1 MECRIKTHAKN
12 PVTIFKNRSCFL
24 GEDFMLIR
32 FNVKNFLS
40 FYERE
45 DSESHKVVSHE
56 FSMIPGKVRLNPE
69 HIYQNKKQNLLRL
82 STIYGAN
89 ASGKSNLVK
98 AMAFFQ
104 KMSII
109 GKCPL
114 GATEKYSKI
123 SSDNKSK
130 PSYFEAEILIND
142 EIYSYGFE
150 VVLSTGVVVSEWLA
164 KLSNENTAYLFYKNG
179 KDDEYH
185 FDNVLRNNQVLEVYQ
200 QGIMGSNVLFLAE
213 MNKDKQAVYSK
224 YPAIEILKNVYN
236 WIEDNLEI
244 VFPTT
249 PVNDVS
255 YLINTTTLQKVAE
268 ILNAFGTGIVS
279 VEEIKEEPD
288 KILDSL
294 PIKIRRELIQQIENI
309 SQNKEKNP
317 NFKYHWN
324 ALLRNRND
332 ILGIEIDSK
341 HDSIKAYSL
350 QFEHK
355 NIDTGIHFKISEE
368 SDGTA
373 RLFEL
378 VEILLSKKNKTYIVD
393 ELDRCMHPSLTYKFI
408 EKFFEYTQNKMVQ
421 LIVTTH
427 ESRLMDFKLLRRDE
441 IWFVDK
447 DNSGN
452 SNIYSLEE
460 YNTRFDQKVD
470 KAYLEGRYGGIPLF
484 TTLFPIGE

>member
-1 MECRIKTHAKN
+1 
-12 PVTIFKNRSCFL
+12 
-24 GEDFMLIR
+24 MLVR

-45 DSESHKVVSHE
+45 DPESHKIMSHE

-69 HIYQNKKQNLLRL
+69 HVYENKKQNLLRL

-98 AMAFFQ
+98 ALAFFQ
-104 KMSII
+104 KMSIV

-123 SSDNKSK
+123 SSENKSK
-130 PSYFEAEILIND
+130 PSYFEAEILINED
-142 EIYSYGFE
+142 VYAYGFE
-150 VVLSTGVVVSEWLA
+150 VILSTGVIVSEWLA
-164 KLSNENTAYLFYKNG
+164 KLSNENTIYLFYKNG

-185 FDNVLRNNQVLEVYQ
+185 FDNVLKNNQVLDVYQ

-213 MNKDKQAVYSK
+213 MNKDKQAVYAK
-224 YPAIEILKNVYN
+224 YPSIEILKDIYD
-236 WIEDNLEI
+236 WIKDNLEI
-244 VFPTT
+244 VFPNN
-249 PVNDVS
+249 PVNDAS
-255 YLINTTTLQKVAE
+255 YLINTTTLPKVAE

-279 VEEIKEEPD
+279 VEEIKEDPE
-288 KILDSL
+288 KILESL
-294 PIKIRRELIQQIENI
+294 PVKIRRDLIQQIELM
-309 SQNKEKNP
+309 SQSKEKNP
-317 NFKYHWN
+317 KLKYHWN

-332 ILGIEIDSK
+332 ILGIEIDSE
-341 HDSIKAYSL
+341 HTIKAYSL

-355 NIDTGIHFKISEE
+355 NSDNGIHFKISEE

-378 VEILLSKKNKTYIVD
+378 VEILLSKKEKTYIVD
-393 ELDRCMHPSLTYKFI
+393 ELDRCLHPTLTYKFI
-408 EKFFEYTQNKMVQ
+408 EKFFEYTQNKKIQ

-447 DNSGN
+447 DNAGN

-470 KAYLEGRYGGIPLF
+470 KAYLEGRYGGVPLF

>member
-1 MECRIKTHAKN
+1 
-12 PVTIFKNRSCFL
+12 
-24 GEDFMLIR
+24 MLVR

-40 FYERE
+40 FYGRE
-45 DSESHKVVSHE
+45 DPSTHKIVSHE
-56 FSMIPGKVRLNPE
+56 FSMIPGKARLNFNHVYE
-69 HIYQNKKQNLLRL
+69 NKKQNLLRL
-82 STIYGAN
+82 SAIYGAN

-98 AMAFFQ
+98 ALVFFQ
-104 KMSII
+104 KMTVV

-123 SSDNKSK
+123 SAENKKK
-130 PSYFEAEILIND
+130 PSYFEIELLINND
-142 EIYSYGFE
+142 VYSYGFE
-150 VVLSTGVVVSEWLA
+150 VILATGVIVSEWLA
-164 KLSNENTAYLFYKNG
+164 KLSNENTIYLFYKNG

-185 FDNVLRNNQVLEVYQ
+185 FDNVLKNNQVLDVYQ
-200 QGIMGSNVLFLAE
+200 QGIMGSNVLFLSE

-224 YPAIEILKNVYN
+224 YPSLEILRNVYY
-236 WIEDNLEI
+236 WIKDHLEI
-244 VFPTT
+244 VFPNN
-249 PVNDVS
+249 PINDAS
-255 YLINTTTLQKVAE
+255 YLINTTTLSKVAE

-279 VEEIKEEPD
+279 VEEIKEDPE
-288 KILDSL
+288 KILESL
-294 PIKIRRELIQQIENI
+294 PIKIRRDLIQQIELI
-309 SQNKEKNP
+309 SQSKEKNP
-317 NFKYHWN
+317 KLKYQWN
-324 ALLRNRND
+324 VLLRNRND
-332 ILGIEIDSK
+332 ILGIEMDSE
-341 HDSIKAYSL
+341 HEIKAYSL

-355 NIDTGIHFKISEE
+355 NLDAGIHFKISEE

-378 VEILLSKKNKTYIVD
+378 VEILLSKKDKTYIVD
-393 ELDRCMHPSLTYKFI
+393 ELDRCLHPTLTYKFI
-408 EKFFEYTQNKMVQ
+408 EKFFEYTQNKKIQ

-447 DNSGN
+447 DISGN

-470 KAYLEGRYGGIPLF
+470 KAYLEGRYGGVPLF

>member
-1 MECRIKTHAKN
+1 
-12 PVTIFKNRSCFL
+12 
-24 GEDFMLIR
+24 MLVR

-45 DSESHKVVSHE
+45 DYETHKIMSHE

-69 HIYQNKKQNLLRL
+69 HVYVNKKQNLLRL

-98 AMAFFQ
+98 ALAFFQ
-104 KMSII
+104 QMSIV

-123 SSDNKSK
+123 SSENKLK
-130 PSYFEAEILIND
+130 PSYFEAEILIN
-142 EIYSYGFE
+142 EEVYSYGFE
-150 VVLSTGVVVSEWLA
+150 VILSTGVIVSEWLA
-164 KLSNENTAYLFYKNG
+164 KLSNESTTFLFYKNG

-185 FDNVLRNNQVLEVYQ
+185 FENVLRNNQVLDVYQ

-213 MNKDKQAVYSK
+213 MNKDKQAVYAK
-224 YPAIEILKNVYN
+224 YPSIEILRNIYDWIKN
-236 WIEDNLEI
+236 NLEI
-244 VFPTT
+244 IFPNN
-249 PVNDVS
+249 PVNDAS
-255 YLINTTTLQKVAE
+255 YLINTTTLTKVAE

-279 VEEIKEEPD
+279 VEEIKEEPE
-288 KILDSL
+288 KILESL
-294 PIKIRRELIQQIENI
+294 PVKIRRDLIQQIELM
-309 SQNKEKNP
+309 SQSKEKNP
-317 NFKYHWN
+317 KLKYHWN

-332 ILGIEIDSK
+332 ILGIEIDSE
-341 HDSIKAYSL
+341 HDIKAYSL

-355 NIDTGIHFKISEE
+355 NLDNKIHFKISEE

-378 VEILLSKKNKTYIVD
+378 VEILLSKKDKTYIVD
-393 ELDRCMHPSLTYKFI
+393 ELDRCLHPTLTYKFI
-408 EKFFEYTQNKMVQ
+408 EKFFEYTQNKKIQ

-441 IWFVDK
+441 IWFVNK
-447 DNSGN
+447 DNTGN

-470 KAYLEGRYGGIPLF
+470 KAYLEGRYGGVPLF

>member
-1 MECRIKTHAKN
+1 
-12 PVTIFKNRSCFL
+12 
-24 GEDFMLIR
+24 MLIR

-40 FYERE
+40 FCERE
-45 DSESHKVVSHE
+45 DPKSHKLLSHE
-56 FSMIPGKVRLNPE
+56 FSMIPGKVRLNSN
-69 HIYQNKKQNLLRL
+69 HIYENKKQNILRL
-82 STIYGAN
+82 SAIYGAN

-98 AMAFFQ
+98 ALAFFQ
-104 KMSII
+104 KMTII

-123 SSDNKSK
+123 SVENKTK
-130 PSYFEAEILIND
+130 PSYFEIELLIND
-142 EIYSYGFE
+142 DVYSYGFE
-150 VVLSTGVVVSEWLA
+150 VILSTGVIISEWLA
-164 KLSNENTAYLFYKNG
+164 KLSNEKTIYLFYKNG

-185 FDNVLRNNQVLEVYQ
+185 FDNVLKNNQVLNVYQ
-200 QGIMGSNVLFLAE
+200 QGIMESNVLFLAE

-224 YPAIEILKNVYN
+224 YPSIEILRSVYD
-236 WIEDNLEI
+236 WIKEHLEI
-244 VFPTT
+244 VFPNK
-249 PVNDVS
+249 PVTDAS
-255 YLINTTTLQKVAE
+255 YLINTTTLSKVAE

-279 VEEIKEEPD
+279 VKEIKEDLE
-288 KILDSL
+288 KILESL
-294 PIKIRRELIQQIENI
+294 PIKIRRDLIQQLEFI
-309 SQNKEKNP
+309 SQSKEKNLKL
-317 NFKYHWN
+317 KYHWN
-324 ALLRNRND
+324 ALIRNRND
-332 ILGIEIDSK
+332 ILGIEIDSG
-341 HDSIKAYSL
+341 HNTKAYSL

-378 VEILLSKKNKTYIVD
+378 AEILLSRKDKTYVVD
-393 ELDRCMHPSLTYKFI
+393 ELDRCLHPTLTYKFI
-408 EKFFEYTQNKMVQ
+408 EKFFEYTQNKKIQ

-447 DNSGN
+447 DNFGN

-470 KAYLEGRYGGIPLF
+470 KAYLEGRYGGVPLF
-484 TTLFPIGE
+484 TTLFPIGEKN

>member
-1 MECRIKTHAKN
+1 
-12 PVTIFKNRSCFL
+12 
-24 GEDFMLIR
+24 MLVR

-40 FYERE
+40 FYGRE
-45 DSESHKVVSHE
+45 DPNTHKILSHE
-56 FSMIPGKVRLNPE
+56 FSMIPGKVRLNPNHVYE
-69 HIYQNKKQNLLRL
+69 NKKQNLLRL

-98 AMAFFQ
+98 ALAFFQ
-104 KMSII
+104 KMAIV

-123 SSDNKSK
+123 SAENKTK
-130 PSYFEAEILIND
+130 PSYFEIELLINND
-142 EIYSYGFE
+142 VYSYGFE
-150 VVLSTGVVVSEWLA
+150 VILSTGVIVSEWLA
-164 KLSNENTAYLFYKNG
+164 KLSNENTIYLFYKNG

-185 FDNVLRNNQVLEVYQ
+185 FDNVLKNNQVLDVYQ
-200 QGIMGSNVLFLAE
+200 QGIMGSNVLFLSE

-224 YPAIEILKNVYN
+224 YPSIEILRNVYD
-236 WIEDNLEI
+236 WIKNHLEI
-244 VFPTT
+244 VFPNN
-249 PVNDVS
+249 PVNDAS
-255 YLINTTTLQKVAE
+255 YLINTTTLPKVAE

-279 VEEIKEEPD
+279 VEEIKEDPK
-288 KILDSL
+288 KILESL
-294 PIKIRRELIQQIENI
+294 PIKIRRDLIQQIELM
-309 SQNKEKNP
+309 SQSKEKNP
-317 NFKYHWN
+317 KLKYHWN

-332 ILGIEIDSK
+332 ILGIEIDSE
-341 HDSIKAYSL
+341 HEIKVYSL

-355 NIDTGIHFKISEE
+355 NLDTGIHFKISEE

-378 VEILLSKKNKTYIVD
+378 VEILLSKKDKTYVVD
-393 ELDRCMHPSLTYKFI
+393 ELDRCLHPTLTYKFI
-408 EKFFEYTQNKMVQ
+408 EKFFEYTQNKKIQ

-447 DNSGN
+447 DISGN

-470 KAYLEGRYGGIPLF
+470 KAYLEGRYGGVPLF

>member
-1 MECRIKTHAKN
+1 
-12 PVTIFKNRSCFL
+12 
-24 GEDFMLIR
+24 MLVR

-40 FYERE
+40 FYRRE
-45 DSESHKVVSHE
+45 DPETHKIMSHE

-69 HIYQNKKQNLLRL
+69 HIYENKKQNLLRL
-82 STIYGAN
+82 STVYGAN

-98 AMAFFQ
+98 ALAFFQ
-104 KMSII
+104 KMSIE

-123 SSDNKSK
+123 SSENKSE
-130 PSYFEAEILIND
+130 PSYFEVEILIND
-142 EIYSYGFE
+142 EVYSYGFE
-150 VVLSTGVVVSEWLA
+150 VILSTGVIISEWLA
-164 KLSNENTAYLFYKNG
+164 KLSNENTIYLFYKNG
-179 KDDEYH
+179 KNDEYH
-185 FDNVLRNNQVLEVYQ
+185 FDNVLKNNQILDVYQ

-213 MNKDKQAVYSK
+213 MNKDKQAIYLK
-224 YPAIEILKNVYN
+224 YPSIEILKNVYD
-236 WIEDNLEI
+236 WISNNLEI
-244 VFPTT
+244 VFPNA
-249 PVNDVS
+249 PVADAS
-255 YLINTTTLQKVAE
+255 YLINTTALSKIAE

-288 KILDSL
+288 KILESL
-294 PIKIRRELIQQIENI
+294 PLKIRRDLIQQIEFM

-317 NFKYHWN
+317 KLKYHWN
-324 ALLRNRND
+324 ALIRNRND
-332 ILGIEIDSK
+332 ILGIEMNSE
-341 HDSIKAYSL
+341 HNIKAYSL

-355 NIDTGIHFKISEE
+355 NLDTGIHFKISEE

-378 VEILLSKKNKTYIVD
+378 VEILLSKKEKTYVVD
-393 ELDRCMHPSLTYKFI
+393 ELDRCLHPTLTYKFI
-408 EKFFEYTQNKMVQ
+408 EKFFEYTQNKKVQ

-460 YNTRFDQKVD
+460 YNTRFDQKID

>member
-1 MECRIKTHAKN
+1 
-12 PVTIFKNRSCFL
+12 
-24 GEDFMLIR
+24 MLIR

-82 STIYGAN
+82 ATVYGAN

-109 GKCPL
+109 GKCPV

-150 VVLSTGVVVSEWLA
+150 TILSSGVIVSEWLA
-164 KLSNENTAYLFYKNG
+164 RLSNENTTYLFYKNG
-179 KDDEYH
+179 QDDGYH
-185 FDNVLRNNQVLEVYQ
+185 FDSVLKGNQALDVYQ
-200 QGIMGSNVLFLAE
+200 QGILGSNVLFLAE

-236 WIEDNLEI
+236 WIKDDLEI

-255 YLINTTTLQKVAE
+255 YLINTTALQKVAE
-268 ILNAFGTGIVS
+268 ILNAFGTGVVS
-279 VEEIKEEPD
+279 VKEIKEDPD
-288 KILDSL
+288 KIFDSL
-294 PIKIRRELIQQIENI
+294 PIEIRRELIQQVENI

-341 HDSIKAYSL
+341 QDAVKAYSL
-350 QFEHK
+350 QFGHK
-355 NIDTGIHFKISEE
+355 NLDTGIHFKISEE

-393 ELDRCMHPSLTYKFI
+393 ELDRCMHPSLTYRFI
-408 EKFFEYTQNKMVQ
+408 EKFFEYTQNKTVQ